1 VAAGRQEC
9 LDFNFFSVVQ
19 VFYFGVGLV
28 AGELAHCPEL
38 ARDPVRLHCP
48 DGLARHNHL
57 MRLLGRLQRPLV
69 P

>member
-1 VAAGRQEC
+1 
-9 LDFNFFSVVQ
+9 
-19 VFYFGVGLV
+19 
-28 AGELAHCPEL
+28 LAHCPEL